1 MRRPETRSWKAAER
15 TVSEVLMREW
25 DPIGVSDVPEAQDEY
40 DSYVPEFVALLA
52 RNATEEEIAKALH
65 RIETVAMGM
74 NGAPI
79 DALQLVARKLRE
91 AYLHDH
97 RA

>member
-1 MRRPETRSWKAAER
+1 MRRPEDRTWKAAER
-15 TVSEVLMREW
+15 AVAEVLMRDW

-52 RNATEEEIAKALH
+52 RNASEEEIAHALY

-74 NGAPI
+74 DRRSDRRG
-79 DALQLVARKLRE
+79 LQSVARKLRE
-91 AYLHDH
+91 AYPK
-97 RA
+97 